1 MSIGVPVKLFHEAK
15 EHVITV
21 ELKNGELFRGYLL
34 EAEVFLPF
42 ILFQIIRIR

>member
-21 ELKNGELFRGYLL
+21 ELKTGELFRGYLL
-34 EAEVFLPF
+34 EAEVNALPTF
-42 ILFQIIRIR
+42 

>member
-21 ELKNGELFRGYLL
+21 ELKSGELFRGYLL
-34 EAEVFLPF
+34 EAEVI
-42 ILFQIIRIR
+42 ILTFSLNY